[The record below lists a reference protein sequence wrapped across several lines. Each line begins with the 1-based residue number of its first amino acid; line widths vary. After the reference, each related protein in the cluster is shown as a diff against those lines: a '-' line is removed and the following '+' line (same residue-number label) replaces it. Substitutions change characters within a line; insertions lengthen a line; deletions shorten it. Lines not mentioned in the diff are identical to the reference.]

1 MGTGTPKNTHRLPV
15 PITRMRCQVPV
26 LQWAIDVK
34 LSRRVMRVSHEPATD
49 SKSLESLEMY

>member
-1 MGTGTPKNTHRLPV
+1 MTMCSTGASSVV
-15 PITRMRCQVPV
+15 PRMRCQVPV
-26 LQWAIDVK
+26 LQRAVDVK